1 MRHSHKMSI
10 GAGGF
15 VLLGIASVIF
25 LVTQIGNRRG
35 PLTTHAMYDVTA
47 NFDNIGDLKV
57 GAHVSMSG
65 VEIGRVKSIDFD
77 AVEQKAVV
85 SMRLNTD
92 FDRIPNDS
100 SASIYTQGVLGG
112 KFVSVTN
119 GGSEVY
125 LKNNDRIPYTHS
137 ATSLETVISQLLT
150 HYLKA
155 KSGPAA
161 DADRPPNRP

>member
-1 MRHSHKMSI
+1 MSI

-15 VLLGIASVIF
+15 VLLGIASIVF
-25 LVTQIGNRRG
+25 LVTQIGNRHG
-35 PLTTHAMYDVTA
+35 TLTTHSMYEVTA
-47 NFDNIGDLKV
+47 KFDNIGDLRV
-57 GAHVSMSG
+57 GAQVSMSG
-65 VEIGRVKSIDFD
+65 VEIGRVRGIAFD

-92 FDRIPNDS
+92 FNRIPNDS
-100 SASIYTQGVLGG
+100 SASINTQGVLGG
-112 KFVSVTN
+112 KFVSITN

-137 ATSLETVISQLLT
+137 ATSLESVIGQLLT

-161 DADRPPNRP
+161 GTDGSPNRR